1 MRQATPQTD
10 RLVDLVDPFF
20 GTASTDFAPKEGLA
34 ASWFFPKAQA
44 GNTHPGACLPF
55 GMVSACAYSG
65 AYVTGYGKNDVN
77 TNGRPPHL
85 FDKMTATGFTHLHQ
99 SGTGAINSYYN
110 YFKVSPLPRPGT
122 PNEVR
127 YHLAEETASPGYYG
141 ALLDECGI
149 KAELTVSPCGAI
161 HWYHFPVGSMPC
173 LAIDFVH
180 GGLLASNHGA
190 IVPSAARAY
199 LTEDGFE
206 GAVVM
211 EGIPIYVCGRLRQKA
226 AAAHLYVGSRT
237 IGEQSVSFA
246 DGDEIPATLGV
257 CLEADTSN
265 GMECELLLAFSLK
278 DAAQARKN
286 LASFAD
292 QSFDD
297 VRQAA
302 TVLWEER
309 LGRIQVDGNDAA
321 RRLFYSAFYH
331 LLHDMAAR
339 IALHGGDTA
348 FVRDLERFFG
358 YGAPAAQ
365 QQVDPSDH
373 ECMARGFSL
382 NRFEGFNNEPD
393 METPYA
399 FIYAGH
405 HARTC
410 EIVRA
415 GMRHQFRLG
424 RGGLPGN
431 NDSGGLTSAYV
442 WNAIGLFPVAGQSYM
457 LIGSPV
463 FEHVTIRLPQ
473 GEMRIAAEGTSSE
486 ACYVGSATLNG
497 KALDRAYLTM
507 KEFLEGGELRLR
519 MCSNPSDWAKANRP
533 PSYQRVEQLSRGD
546 I

>member
-161 HWYHFPVGSMPC
+161 HRYHFPVGSMPC

-331 LLHDMAAR
+331 SLIKPCSLNGESPFYDNAHPFYADFATLWDQYKT
-339 IALHGGDTA
+339 ALP
-348 FVRDLERFFG
+348 LI
-358 YGAPAAQ
+358 
-365 QQVDPSDH
+365 
-373 ECMARGFSL
+373 FSL
-382 NRFEGFNNEPD
+382 
-393 METPYA
+393 
-399 FIYAGH
+399 
-405 HARTC
+405 
-410 EIVRA
+410 
-415 GMRHQFRLG
+415 
-424 RGGLPGN
+424 
-431 NDSGGLTSAYV
+431 
-442 WNAIGLFPVAGQSYM
+442 FP
-457 LIGSPV
+457 
-463 FEHVTIRLPQ
+463 ED
-473 GEMRIAAEGTSSE
+473 
-486 ACYVGSATLNG
+486 GSAMVNSLLEIG
-497 KALDRAYLTM
+497 RAH
-507 KEFLEGGELRLR
+507 
-519 MCSNPSDWAKANRP
+519 
-533 PSYQRVEQLSRGD
+533 V
-546 I
+546 